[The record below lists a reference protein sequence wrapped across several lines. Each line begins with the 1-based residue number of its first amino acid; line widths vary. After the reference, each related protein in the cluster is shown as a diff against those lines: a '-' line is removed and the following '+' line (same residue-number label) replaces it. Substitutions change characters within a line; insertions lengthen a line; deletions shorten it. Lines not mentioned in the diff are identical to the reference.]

1 MPGLEPVVRLWKMHE
16 LPATEGIL
24 NVALEA
30 AQQNG
35 ARRIITID
43 LVIGELAGIVDD
55 SVQFYF
61 DILSRDTIAEGA
73 VLRIRRERATANCV
87 DCGHQFPVEVPLI
100 SLCPVCGSIRLHVS
114 GGREFF
120 VESIEVEDED
130 SGSEGDSERERP
142 GGG

>member
-1 MPGLEPVVRLWKMHE
+1 MHE
-16 LPATEGIL
+16 LPVTEGIL

-30 AQQNG
+30 ARQNG
-35 ARRIITID
+35 ARRIVAID
-43 LVIGELAGIVDD
+43 LAIGQLAGIVDD

-61 DILSRDTIAEGA
+61 DILSKDTIAEGA
-73 VLRIRRERATANCV
+73 VLRFRREPATAACA
-87 DCGHQFPVEVPLI
+87 DCGHQFPVSAPLEAI
-100 SLCPVCGSIRLHVS
+100 CPMCQGIRLHIS

-130 SGSEGDSERERP
+130 SGSEGDPERKRS

>member
-1 MPGLEPVVRLWKMHE
+1 MHE

-30 AQQNG
+30 ARQNG
-35 ARRIITID
+35 ARRIIAID
-43 LVIGELAGIVDD
+43 LVIGELAGIIDD

-61 DILSRDTIAEGA
+61 DIRGKDTIAEGA
-73 VLRIRRERATANCV
+73 VLRFRREPATATCA
-87 DCGHQFPVEVPLI
+87 DCEHRFPVSAPL
-100 SLCPVCGSIRLHVS
+100 SAECPMCNGIRLRVS

-130 SGSEGDSERERP
+130 PGSEGDPERKRS
-142 GGG
+142 GSR

>member
-1 MPGLEPVVRLWKMHE
+1 MHE

-24 NVALEA
+24 SVALEA

-35 ARRIITID
+35 ARRIIAID

-61 DILSRDTIAEGA
+61 DILSKDTIAEGA
-73 VLRIRRERATANCV
+73 VLRFRRERAAANCG
-87 DCGHQFPVEVPLI
+87 DCGHQFPVEVPLTAV
-100 SLCPVCGSIRLHVS
+100 CPVCGGNRLRVS

-130 SGSEGDSERERP
+130 SGSEGDSERERS

>member
-1 MPGLEPVVRLWKMHE
+1 MHE
-16 LPATEGIL
+16 LPATQGIL

-30 AQQNG
+30 AQQND
-35 ARRIITID
+35 ARRIMAID

-61 DILSRDTIAEGA
+61 DLLSKDTIAEGA
-73 VLRIRRERATANCV
+73 VLRFRREPAMAVCK
-87 DCGHQFPVEVPLI
+87 DCEQEFAVQAPLAVV
-100 SLCPVCGSIRLHVS
+100 CPACGGIRLRVT

-130 SGSEGDSERERP
+130 TGGQRNPQRE
-142 GGG
+142 

>member
-1 MPGLEPVVRLWKMHE
+1 MHE
-16 LPATEGIL
+16 LPVTEGIL

-30 AQQNG
+30 ARRNG
-35 ARRIITID
+35 ARRIVAID
-43 LVIGELAGIVDD
+43 LVIGQLAGIVDD

-61 DILSRDTIAEGA
+61 DILSKDTIAERA
-73 VLRIRRERATANCV
+73 VLRFRREPATATCA
-87 DCGHQFPVEVPLI
+87 DCGHQFPVVAPLEAV
-100 SLCPVCGSIRLHVS
+100 CPACQGIRLHIS

-130 SGSEGDSERERP
+130 SGSEGDPERERS

>member
-1 MPGLEPVVRLWKMHE
+1 MHE
-16 LPATEGIL
+16 LPVTEGIL
-24 NVALEA
+24 SVALEA

-35 ARRIITID
+35 ARRIMAID

-61 DILSRDTIAEGA
+61 DILSKDTIAEGA
-73 VLRIRRERATANCV
+73 ILRFRREPAVAACG
-87 DCGHQFPVEVPLI
+87 DCGHQFPVEAPLTAI
-100 SLCPVCGSIRLHVS
+100 CPVCGGIRLHVS

-130 SGSEGDSERERP
+130 PGSEGDPERERS